1 MEILPPVPAWL
12 QLRRGR
18 WTVSAPGRVN
28 LIGEHVDYCD
38 GLVLPAAIGL
48 RTWMTANPRGDRLL
62 NIETEEGLHAEF
74 AADVIPLPGPEK
86 WANYLRGVFAG
97 FLAAGVRVPGLAV
110 RISSTLPQGGGLASS
125 AALTVAFA
133 TLLEQAAG
141 HPLDGNRKA
150 LICQEAE
157 QQFAG
162 VPSGCMDQ
170 MTAVHARAG
179 HALLLDCRSLAIEH
193 IPLRGAAL
201 LIINTGVRHD
211 LADGG
216 YAARHRETQ
225 EAASLLGVSSLRDCT
240 PGHLTEMADQLP
252 PVLFRRA
259 RHVVTETQRTADCAT
274 ALTNGDLPLA
284 GTLMNASHASL
295 RDDFA
300 VSCLELDL
308 VAARAQC
315 IPGVFGCRMTGGGF
329 GGCCVA
335 LVHPEAMEGAKQA
348 LTDFCC
354 ANPGSGSGVFV
365 MEASSGAA

>member
-1 MEILPPVPAWL
+1 MEISPQPPAWL
-12 QLRRGR
+12 QSRHGR

-48 RTWMTANPRGDRLL
+48 RTWMTAQPRDDGMIG
-62 NIETEEGLHAEF
+62 IETEDGLRAEF
-74 AADVIPLPGPEK
+74 AAGVVPLPGPEK
-86 WANYLRGVFAG
+86 WANYLRGVLAG
-97 FLAAGVRVPGLAV
+97 LIAAGIRVPGLNV
-110 RISSTLPQGGGLASS
+110 RIASTLPQGGGLASS

-141 HPLDGNRKA
+141 HVLDGNRKA
-150 LICQEAE
+150 LICQDAE

-170 MTAVHARAG
+170 VAAVHAREG

-193 IPLRGAAL
+193 LPLGGAAL
-201 LIINTGVRHD
+201 VIINTGVKHD

-216 YAARHRETQ
+216 YAARHRETR
-225 EAASLLGVSSLRDCT
+225 EAAGLLGVASIRDST
-240 PGHLTEMADQLP
+240 PDHLTKREGRLP
-252 PVLFRRA
+252 AVLFRRA
-259 RHVVTETQRTADCAT
+259 RHVVTEIQRTADCAA
-274 ALTNGDLPLA
+274 ALRSGDLPLA
-284 GTLMNASHASL
+284 GRLMNASHTSL

-300 VSCLELDL
+300 VSCSELDQ
-308 VAARAQC
+308 VAALAQG

-335 LVHPEAMEGAKQA
+335 LVQPASVEPVAAA
-348 LTDFCC
+348 LTGFCREHL
-354 ANPGSGSGVFV
+354 GHGSGVFV
-365 MEASSGAA
+365 TAAGPGAC